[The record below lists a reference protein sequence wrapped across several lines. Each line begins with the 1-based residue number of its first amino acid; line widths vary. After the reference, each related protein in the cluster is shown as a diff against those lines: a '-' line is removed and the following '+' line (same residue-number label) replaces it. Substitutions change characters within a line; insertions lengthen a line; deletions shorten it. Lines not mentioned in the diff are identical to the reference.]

1 MLEARRWV
9 RRNAAKIPLTIE
21 GKAASS
27 TDPTT
32 WATYQEAKAS
42 SAGVGL
48 GFALGDGIGCIDL
61 DYCVTD
67 GQPNA
72 HALAFVRRYPTNY
85 IEYSPSGTGLH
96 IWGTREPQPG
106 TRRIQ
111 GKLNVET
118 YSESRYITITGNVY
132 QHGTLAPL

>member
-1 MLEARRWV
+1 MLTATRWV
-9 RRNAAKIPLTIE
+9 RRTAAKVPLTIN
-21 GKAASS
+21 GKPASS
-27 TDPTT
+27 TNPET
-32 WATYQEAKAS
+32 WATHQQAAES
-42 SAGVGL
+42 THGVGL

-61 DYCVTD
+61 DHCVND
-67 GQPNA
+67 GTPNA
-72 HALAFVRRYPTNY
+72 HAIAFMRRYPTNY
-85 IEYSPSGTGLH
+85 IEISPSGHGLH

-118 YSESRYITITGNVY
+118 YSQERYITITGNVY